1 VIEVIRHSHRG
12 GTVAR
17 LMRITPWLIVAGSFC
32 ACASSAS
39 RDTPA
44 VLTNPTPATRADLRL
59 AVQRALHSDPILLA
73 PDALTT
79 TNFLSIDRFVRRD
92 AAGRPLD
99 GLNFGGR
106 PELFQLVRVNKE
118 CVLVHMGV
126 DPLRQTLRSATC
138 APLSRKKR

>member
-1 VIEVIRHSHRG
+1 VINVIRRSDG
-12 GTVAR
+12 GGKVGR
-17 LMRITPWLIVAGSFC
+17 LMRITPWVIVAALVC

-39 RDTPA
+39 RDMPA
-44 VLTNPTPATRADLRL
+44 VLTNPTQATRVDLRL
-59 AVQRALHSDPILLA
+59 AVQRALHSDPILLG

-79 TNFLSIDRFVRRD
+79 TNLLTIDRFVRRD

-126 DPLRQTLRSATC
+126 DALRQTLRSATC
-138 APLSRKKR
+138 APLPRKKR

>member
-1 VIEVIRHSHRG
+1 MRTSDYG
-12 GTVAR
+12 STFGR
-17 LMRITPWLIVAGSFC
+17 LMRVRPCLIVAALLS

-44 VLTNPTPATRADLRL
+44 VLTNPTQATRAELRL
-59 AVQRALHSDPILLA
+59 AVQRALHSDPVVLA

-79 TNFLSIDRFVRRD
+79 THFLIIDRFVRRD

-106 PELFQLVRVNKE
+106 PERFQLVKVHKE

-126 DPLRQTLRSATC
+126 DPIRQTLPAATC
-138 APLSRKKR
+138 APLPRKKR